1 MANENKIVFR
11 VGDENRIVVEP
22 LMDTGIEN
30 SIFSDQYHKALH
42 VIDSYLLHRP
52 KRTTESSNDYSSNV
66 FAFVGERGSGK
77 TSCMMSVAD
86 YLKSNAIT
94 DTYPRIKENHFI
106 TLRLI
111 DPTFFSDEKESI
123 VGHVMSQF
131 LQLFKTIREEIKR
144 SNEDYNQLL
153 EREIV
158 DMFHEVSSDIE
169 CLRNGKTMTP
179 DDLEYLNQLSSAV
192 DLKNNIR
199 KLVKKVLE
207 FKGTPNSIIVIPI
220 DDIDM
225 NKNGVTKMVED
236 IRKYLSNEC
245 LLIMVAVHL
254 NQLTLIEKQE
264 YYGQYKTLLEKSQ
277 IHPNRIDKMTE
288 KFLDKFL
295 PQAHRVLMPDGNY
308 YLGAPMQI
316 VEDGKDPKP
325 PYASVRQGVCELI
338 FTKTR
343 YLFYNS
349 NDTAS
354 RIIPRNLRDLR
365 HLIGLLYNMADY
377 DKNAT
382 HNQGNDASGRYN
394 KALFKEY
401 LFGTWSRENL
411 DEEMRQDLLN
421 LLGITDVTLF
431 NSRVLEVLRKYFND
445 LEPLKSG
452 SNAIATEILS
462 GLFAQGNN
470 YFNYS
475 IGDALNVI
483 FLLED
488 MTSDEPKRNLLF
500 LLKTLY
506 SIKLYE
512 YYDESTDC
520 NVVNEDEKD
529 LLLDDRVAKYNLSHY
544 EKLIAG
550 GFINPSFYS
559 LIPQE
564 YGKHPRQCRPIN
576 VARLNKLIEECI
588 DGWDTIPATLLN
600 LAEFFIISTS
610 RPIDTKNKGKD
621 TYYVEPD
628 YRKRTEPYY
637 AINVTGTMTSACFDA
652 NAFLFNLARVKSC
665 FERFPKGV
673 ELFNKIDAERNI
685 EHPKSLWAK
694 LKIATLLR
702 NGSVLNLEEFKID
715 RWLSWVC
722 IRNAEILQ
730 QFLNILSFSKGGA
743 RNNSVNKD
751 VLVSYYRRFAEYSH
765 NNYDRKNEG
774 GFFSIDYSFTN
785 VIADALAQADQAL
798 FDEIYLTEP
807 KVAIPYGELFDARR
821 RDPFS
826 KRHVRSKIL
835 KYGHDKGLVI
845 PEEVVNATLEGGEE
859 ATISVQQ
866 VKDLVNTLNA
876 RLEENGGAQENA

>member
-22 LMDTGIEN
+22 LKDTGIED
-30 SIFSDQYHKALH
+30 SIFSNQYHKALH

-52 KRTTESSNDYSSNV
+52 KYRESSNDYNSNV
-66 FAFVGERGSGK
+66 FAFIGERGSGK
-77 TSCMMSVAD
+77 TSCMVSVSE
-86 YLKSNAIT
+86 YLKTNAVAN
-94 DTYPRIKENHFI
+94 TYPRIKENHFI
-106 TLRLI
+106 SLRLI

-123 VGHVMSQF
+123 VGHVMSQL
-131 LQLFKTIREEIKR
+131 LQLFKNIREEKKR
-144 SNEDYNQLL
+144 NNGDYNQQQVDAL
-153 EREIV
+153 V
-158 DMFHEVSSDIE
+158 DMFHEVASNIE
-169 CLRNGKTMTP
+169 CLRNDRALTP

-199 KLVKKVLE
+199 RLLKKLLD
-207 FKGTPNSIIVIPI
+207 FNGTPNAIIVIPI

-236 IRKYLSNEC
+236 IRKYLSNEF

-254 NQLTLIEKQE
+254 SQLTLIEKQE

-277 IHPNRIDKMTE
+277 IRPNRIDKMTE

-295 PQAHRVLMPDGNY
+295 PQAHRILMPDGNY
-308 YLGAPMQI
+308 YLGAPMYI
-316 VEDGKDPKP
+316 VEDDKEPLK
-325 PYASVRQGVCELI
+325 YASVRQGVCELI
-338 FTKTR
+338 FSKTR

-377 DKNAT
+377 DKNAAR
-382 HNQGNDASGRYN
+382 NQGNDASGLYN

-401 LFGTWSRENL
+401 LFGSWSRENL
-411 DEEMRQDLLN
+411 EEEMRQDLLN

-431 NSRVLEVLRKYFND
+431 NIRVLEVLRKYFND
-445 LEPLKSG
+445 LGPLTSG
-452 SNAIATEILS
+452 TNMIATEILS
-462 GLFAQGNN
+462 GLTAQGNN

-512 YYDESTDC
+512 YYDESTGR
-520 NVVNEDEKD
+520 NAVNEDEKE

-544 EKLIAG
+544 EKIVAG

-576 VARLNKLIEECI
+576 VLRLNKLIEECVQ
-588 DGWDTIPATLLN
+588 GWDTIPATKLN
-600 LAEFFIISTS
+600 LAEFFIISIS

-621 TYYVEPD
+621 TFYVEPD

-637 AINVTGTMTSACFDA
+637 AINVTGTITSACFDA

-665 FERFPKGV
+665 FERFPKGA
-673 ELFNKIDAERNI
+673 ELFNLIDAERDT

-694 LKIATLLR
+694 MKIATLRR
-702 NGSVLNLEEFKID
+702 NGSELNLDDFKLD

-730 QFLNILSFSKGGA
+730 QFLNILSFSKRGA

-751 VLVSYYRRFAEYSH
+751 VLVSYYHRFADYSH
-765 NNYDRKNEG
+765 NNYDRKDEG

-807 KVAIPYGELFDARR
+807 KVAIPYAELFDARR
-821 RDPFS
+821 RDPFN
-826 KRHVRSKIL
+826 KRYVRSKIL
-835 KYGHDKGLVI
+835 KYGHDKELAI
-845 PEEVVNATLEGGEE
+845 PEEVINATLDGAEGD
-859 ATISVQQ
+859 TIPVQQ

>member
-22 LMDTGIEN
+22 LKDTGIED
-30 SIFSDQYHKALH
+30 SIFSNQYHKALH
-42 VIDSYLLHRP
+42 VIDSYLLHRTNYDEP
-52 KRTTESSNDYSSNV
+52 SNDYSSNV
-66 FAFVGERGSGK
+66 FAFIGERGSGK
-77 TSCMMSVAD
+77 TSCMVSVSE
-86 YLKSNAIT
+86 YLKTNAVAN
-94 DTYPRIKENHFI
+94 TYPRIKGSHFI
-106 TLRLI
+106 SLHLI

-123 VGHVMSQF
+123 VGHVMSQ
-131 LQLFKTIREEIKR
+131 LLHLFKNIREEKKR
-144 SNEDYNQLL
+144 SNGDYNQQQ
-153 EREIV
+153 EGVIV
-158 DMFHEVSSDIE
+158 DMFHEVASNIE
-169 CLRNGKTMTP
+169 CLRNDKTLTP

-199 KLVKKVLE
+199 RLLKTLLE
-207 FKGTPNSIIVIPI
+207 LNGTPNAIIVIPI

-236 IRKYLSNEC
+236 IRKYLSNEY

-277 IHPNRIDKMTE
+277 IRPNRIDKMTE

-295 PQAHRVLMPDGNY
+295 PQAHRILMPDGNY
-308 YLGAPMQI
+308 YLGAPMHI
-316 VEDGKDPKP
+316 VEDGKEPIKF
-325 PYASVRQGVCELI
+325 ASVRQGVCELI
-338 FTKTR
+338 FSKTR

-377 DKNAT
+377 DKNAAR
-382 HNQGNDASGRYN
+382 NQGNDASGLYN
-394 KALFKEY
+394 KTLFKEY
-401 LFGTWSRENL
+401 LFGSWSRENL
-411 DEEMRQDLLN
+411 EEEMRHDLLN
-421 LLGITDVTLF
+421 LLGITDATLF
-431 NSRVLEVLRKYFND
+431 NIRVLEVLRKYFDD
-445 LEPLKSG
+445 LGPLTKG
-452 SNAIATEILS
+452 SNAIATEILN
-462 GLFAQGNN
+462 GLTAQGNN

-512 YYDESTDC
+512 YYDESTGR
-520 NVVNEDEKD
+520 NAVNEDEKE

-544 EKLIAG
+544 EKLAAG
-550 GFINPSFYS
+550 GFVNPSFYS

-576 VARLNKLIEECI
+576 ILRLNKLIEECVEA
-588 DGWDTIPATLLN
+588 WDAIPATKMN
-600 LAEFFIISTS
+600 LVEYFILSIS

-621 TYYVEPD
+621 TYYIEPD

-637 AINVTGTMTSACFDA
+637 AINVTGTMTSACFDV

-665 FERFPKGV
+665 FERFPKGA
-673 ELFNKIDAERNI
+673 ELFNKIDAERDV

-694 LKIATLLR
+694 LKIATLRR
-702 NGSVLNLEEFKID
+702 NGSDLNLEEFKID

-730 QFLNILSFSKGGA
+730 QFLNILSFSKSGA

-751 VLVSYYRRFAEYSH
+751 LLVSYYRRFAEYSH
-765 NNYDRKNEG
+765 SNYDRKNDG
-774 GFFSIDYSFTN
+774 SFFSIDYSFTSI
-785 VIADALAQADQAL
+785 IADVLAQADQAL

-807 KVAIPYGELFDARR
+807 KVAIPFAELFDARR
-821 RDPFS
+821 REPYN
-826 KRHVRSKIL
+826 KRHVHSKIM
-835 KYGHDKGLVI
+835 KYGHDRGLAI
-845 PEEVVNATLEGGEE
+845 PEEVINATLNGVEGD
-859 ATISVQQ
+859 TIPVQQ

>member
-11 VGDENRIVVEP
+11 VGDENRIVVES
-22 LMDTGIEN
+22 LKDTGIED
-30 SIFSDQYHKALH
+30 SIFSNQYHKALH
-42 VIDSYLLHRP
+42 VIDSYLLHKTKYNEP
-52 KRTTESSNDYSSNV
+52 SNDYSSNV
-66 FAFVGERGSGK
+66 FAFIGERGSGK
-77 TSCMMSVAD
+77 TSCMVSVSE
-86 YLKSNAIT
+86 YLKTNAVAN
-94 DTYPRIKENHFI
+94 TYPRIKDSHFI
-106 TLRLI
+106 SLRLI

-123 VGHVMSQF
+123 VGHVMSQ
-131 LQLFKTIREEIKR
+131 LLNLFKDIREEKKR
-144 SNEDYNQLL
+144 SNGDYNQQQ
-153 EREIV
+153 EHDIV
-158 DMFHEVSSDIE
+158 DMFHEVASNIE
-169 CLRNGKTMTP
+169 CLRNEKALTP

-199 KLVKKVLE
+199 RLLKTLLD
-207 FKGTPNSIIVIPI
+207 FKGAPNAIIVIPI

-236 IRKYLSNEC
+236 IRKYLSNEY

-277 IHPNRIDKMTE
+277 IRPNRIDKMTE

-295 PQAHRVLMPDGNY
+295 PQAHRILMPDGNY
-308 YLGAPMQI
+308 YLGAPMHI
-316 VEDGKDPKP
+316 VEDDKEPLK
-325 PYASVRQGVCELI
+325 YASVRQGVCELI

-377 DKNAT
+377 DKNEA
-382 HNQGNDASGRYN
+382 HNQGNDASGLYN
-394 KALFKEY
+394 KTLFKEY
-401 LFGTWSRENL
+401 LFGSWSRENL
-411 DEEMRQDLLN
+411 EEDMRQDLLN

-431 NSRVLEVLRKYFND
+431 NIRVLEVLRKYFKD
-445 LEPLKSG
+445 LGPLTSG
-452 SNAIATEILS
+452 TNSIATEILN
-462 GLFAQGNN
+462 GLSAQGNN

-488 MTSDEPKRNLLF
+488 MTSDESKRNLLF

-512 YYDESTDC
+512 YYDENTGR
-520 NVVNEDEKD
+520 NAVNEDEKE

-544 EKLIAG
+544 EKLVAG

-564 YGKHPRQCRPIN
+564 YGKHPRQYRPIN
-576 VARLNKLIEECI
+576 VLRLNKLIEECV
-588 DGWDTIPATLLN
+588 DGWDAIPATKLN
-600 LAEFFIISTS
+600 LVEYFILSTS

-621 TYYVEPD
+621 TYYIEPD

-637 AINVTGTMTSACFDA
+637 AINVTGTMTNACFDA

-665 FERFPKGV
+665 FERFPKGA
-673 ELFNKIDAERNI
+673 ELYNRIDAERDV
-685 EHPKSLWAK
+685 EHSKSLWAK
-694 LKIATLLR
+694 LKIATLSR
-702 NGSVLNLEEFKID
+702 NGSEINLEEFKID

-730 QFLNILSFSKGGA
+730 QFLNILSFSKSGA

-765 NNYDRKNEG
+765 NNYDRKDDG
-774 GFFSIDYSFTN
+774 GFFSIDYSFTSI
-785 VIADALAQADQAL
+785 IADVLAQADQVL

-826 KRHVRSKIL
+826 KRYVRSKIL
-835 KYGHDKGLVI
+835 KYGHDKELAI
-845 PEEVVNATLEGGEE
+845 PEEVINATLNGVEGE
-859 ATISVQQ
+859 TIPVAQ
-866 VKDLVNTLNA
+866 VKDLVNALNA